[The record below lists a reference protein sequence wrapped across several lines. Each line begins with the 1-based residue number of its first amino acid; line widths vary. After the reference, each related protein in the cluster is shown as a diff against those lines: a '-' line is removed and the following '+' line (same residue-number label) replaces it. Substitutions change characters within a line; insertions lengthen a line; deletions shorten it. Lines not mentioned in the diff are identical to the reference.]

1 MTKQVL
7 PLIEKVPQSILGCL
21 ESSSPSLWS
30 SSLSKTTQAH
40 ATILKSGAQND
51 GHISAKLIASY
62 SGYSCFDEA
71 NLVLESISEPN
82 VHSFSSLIYG
92 LTKAKLF
99 SRSLGV
105 FSRMVSHGLIP
116 DSHVLPNLFK
126 VCAELSALR
135 VGKQIHCISCVSGL
149 GMDVFVQGSL
159 FHMYMRCGRM
169 VDARKVFDG
178 MSEKDVVTCSALLC
192 GYARKGCLEEV
203 VYVLSEMEKS
213 GIEPN
218 IVSWNGILSG
228 FNRSGYHREAAI
240 MFQKMH
246 CLGFFPDHVT
256 VSSVLPSVG
265 DSEKLNLGR
274 QIHGYVV
281 KQGMLKDKCVISAM
295 IDMYGKS
302 GNVYGLINLFDGFQM
317 MDTGVCNA
325 YITGLSRNGLVDKAL
340 EMFELFK
347 EKKMELNVVS
357 WTSIISGCAQN
368 GKDIEAL
375 ELFREMQVA
384 GVKPN
389 GVTIPSMLPACGNI
403 AALLHGR
410 SAHGFAIRVHL
421 WDDVHVGSA
430 LIDMYA
436 KCGRINM
443 SHIVF
448 NMMPTKNLVCWNALM
463 SGFSMHGKAKEV
475 MSIFESLVR
484 TRLKP
489 DFISFTS
496 LLSVCGQ
503 VGLTEEGWKYF
514 GMMSKEYGIKPRM
527 EHYSCMVNL
536 LGRTGKLQEAYD
548 LINEIPFEPDSCV
561 WGALLNSC
569 RLHNN
574 VNLGE
579 IAAQKVFELEPEN
592 PGTYVLLSNIYAAN
606 GMSTEVD
613 RLRNKMESLGLRKN
627 PGCSWIQVKNKVYT
641 LLAGDKSHPQIDQM
655 AEKMSEITKEMRKS
669 GYHPD
674 LDLVLQDVEEQEKEQ
689 ILLGHSE
696 KLAVVFG
703 LLNTPEGTP
712 LHVIKNLRICGD
724 CHTVIKF
731 ISGYAGREIFVRDT
745 NRYHHFKDGVCSC
758 GDFW

>member
-7 PLIEKVPQSILGCL
+7 PLIVQIPQSIVGFL
-21 ESSSPSLWS
+21 ESSSSIWS

-40 ATILKSGAQND
+40 ARILKSGAQND
-51 GHISAKLIASY
+51 GYISAKLIASY
-62 SGYSCFDEA
+62 SNYSCFDDA
-71 NLVLESISEPN
+71 DLVLQSIPDPT
-82 VHSFSSLIYG
+82 VYSFSSLIYA

-99 SRSLGV
+99 SQSIGV
-105 FSRMVSHGLIP
+105 FSRMFSHGLIP

-126 VCAELSALR
+126 VCAELSAFK
-135 VGKQIHCISCVSGL
+135 VGKQIHCVSCVSGL
-149 GMDVFVQGSL
+149 DMDAFVQGSL

-169 VDARKVFDG
+169 GDARKVFDR
-178 MSEKDVVTCSALLC
+178 MFEKDVVTCSALLC

-203 VYVLSEMEKS
+203 VRILSGMENS

-228 FNRSGYHREAAI
+228 FNRSGYHREAVI

-246 CLGFFPDHVT
+246 LCGFSPDQVT

-265 DSEKLNLGR
+265 DSEMLNMGR
-274 QIHGYVV
+274 QIHGYVI
-281 KQGMLKDKCVISAM
+281 KQGLLKDKCVISAM
-295 IDMYGKS
+295 LDMYGKS
-302 GNVYGLINLFDGFQM
+302 GHVYGIIKLFDEFEM
-317 MDTGVCNA
+317 METGVCNA

-347 EKKMELNVVS
+347 EQKVELNVVS
-357 WTSIISGCAQN
+357 WTSIIAGCAQN

-389 GVTIPSMLPACGNI
+389 RVTIPSMLPACGNI
-403 AALLHGR
+403 AALGHGR
-410 SAHGFAIRVHL
+410 STHGFAVRVHL

-443 SHIVF
+443 SQFVF
-448 NMMPTKNLVCWNALM
+448 NMMPTKNLVCWNSLM
-463 SGFSMHGKAKEV
+463 NGYSMHGKAKEV
-475 MSIFESLVR
+475 MSIFESLLR

-496 LLSVCGQ
+496 LLASCGQ
-503 VGLTEEGWKYF
+503 VGLTDEGWKYF
-514 GMMSKEYGIKPRM
+514 SMMSEEYGIKPRL

-536 LGRTGKLQEAYD
+536 LGRAGKLQEAYE
-548 LINEIPFEPDSCV
+548 LIKEMPFEPDSCV

-569 RLHNN
+569 RLQSN
-574 VNLGE
+574 VDLAE
-579 IAAQKVFELEPEN
+579 IAADKLFDLEPEN
-592 PGTYVLLSNIYAAN
+592 PGTYVLLSNIYAAK
-606 GMSTEVD
+606 GMWTEVD
-613 RLRNKMESLGLRKN
+613 SIRNKMESLGLKKN
-627 PGCSWIQVKNKVYT
+627 PGCSWIQVKNRVYT
-641 LLAGDKSHPQIDQM
+641 LLAGDKSHPQIDQIT
-655 AEKMSEITKEMRKS
+655 EKMDEISEEMRKS
-669 GYHPD
+669 GHRPN
-674 LDLVLQDVEEQEKEQ
+674 LDFALQDVEEQEQEQ
-689 ILLGHSE
+689 MLWGHSE

-703 LLNTPEGTP
+703 LLNTPDGTP
-712 LHVIKNLRICGD
+712 LQVIKNLRICGD
-724 CHTVIKF
+724 CHSVIKF
-731 ISGYAGREIFVRDT
+731 ISSYAGREIFVRDT
-745 NRYHHFKDGVCSC
+745 NRFHHFKDGICSC